1 MRAQE
6 ADAIAN
12 FKIFR
17 GCHATPLVIAETT
30 GLSDVAL
37 AGMKKLEEAGG
48 LDNGHDSRV
57 VFEAPGFS
65 LTYLW
70 FKSGFHLPR
79 HSHSVD
85 CAYYVVGGSLQL
97 GNDILGKGDGFF
109 VPADVP
115 YSYVAG
121 PKGVEVLEFRHHPCR
136 DIRLMA
142 DNPAFWD
149 KVTATAAIDRA
160 RWNNEL
166 RPSTTL
172 AEAGE

>member
-1 MRAQE
+1 MRDQE
-6 ADAIAN
+6 ADASDLK
-12 FKIFR
+12 FRIFR
-17 GCHATPLVIAETT
+17 ACDAPPLIIAETT
-30 GLSDVAL
+30 GVSDIVM
-37 AGMKKLEEAGG
+37 AGMQRLEEAGG
-48 LDNGHDSRV
+48 LDNGHDTRV

-85 CAYYVVGGSLQL
+85 CAYYIVGGSLHM
-97 GNDILGKGDGFF
+97 GNEMLSKGDGFF
-109 VPADVP
+109 VAADVP

-142 DNPAFWD
+142 DNPTYWE
-149 KVTATAAIDRA
+149 KVASAARADRA
-160 RWNNEL
+160 RWANEP
-166 RPSTTL
+166 RPSSV
-172 AEAGE
+172 G

>member
-1 MRAQE
+1 MRDQDTDSSDLKFRVFRASE
-6 ADAIAN
+6 AP
-12 FKIFR
+12 
-17 GCHATPLVIAETT
+17 PLVIAETT
-30 GLSDVAL
+30 GVSAVVM

-48 LDNGHDSRV
+48 LDNGHDTRV

-70 FKSGFHLPR
+70 FKSAFHLPR

-85 CAYYVVGGSLQL
+85 CAYYIVGGSLNM
-97 GNDILGKGDGFF
+97 GNDVLGKGDGFF
-109 VPADVP
+109 VAANVP

-142 DNPAFWD
+142 DNQAFWE
-149 KVTATAAIDRA
+149 KVASAAPADRA
-160 RWNNEL
+160 RWANEL
-166 RPSTTL
+166 QPPSM
-172 AEAGE
+172 G